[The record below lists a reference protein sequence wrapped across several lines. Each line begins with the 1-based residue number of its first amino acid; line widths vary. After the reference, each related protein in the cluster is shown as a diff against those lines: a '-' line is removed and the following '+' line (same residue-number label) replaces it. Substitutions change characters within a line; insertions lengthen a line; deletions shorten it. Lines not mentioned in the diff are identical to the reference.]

1 MNLSVSDHI
10 FDVEAQILRNKR
22 IPYLLEKELQDIH
35 LQT

>member
-10 FDVEAQILRNKR
+10 FDVEAQMLRNK
-22 IPYLLEKELQDIH
+22 IKPYILEKELQVIH